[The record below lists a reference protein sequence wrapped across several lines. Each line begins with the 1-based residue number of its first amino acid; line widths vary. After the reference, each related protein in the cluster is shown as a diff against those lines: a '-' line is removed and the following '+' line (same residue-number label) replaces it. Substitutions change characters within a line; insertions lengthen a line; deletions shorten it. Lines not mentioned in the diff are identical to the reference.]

1 MNIAT
6 RVLLELQETTL
17 LAARA
22 ARGLFKRPRYIPES
36 IAQMDAIGVGS
47 LTIIILTGFFTGGVL
62 TLQTYP
68 TLKYYGAQG
77 QTGYL
82 VALSLIRELGPVLTA
97 LMVTGRVG
105 SAIAAELGSMS
116 VSQQIDA
123 MRALGTD
130 PVRKLVTPRIIAL
143 LITLPLLTVIGDV
156 VGIVGGWSVAG
167 GLYGMSSDMFFS
179 SVRDGISTD
188 DIIGGIIKPMVFMA
202 STDIEINPT
211 TLPPSYDGQ
220 VSEDAAES
228 TFAEVDDRE
237 RAIPAI
243 EFRDVH
249 LSFDERKVLNGLTF
263 KVMKGET
270 KIILGGSGCGKSTTI
285 KLVLGL
291 LKPDSGQILVDGEDI
306 TNYTELEMMRVRKK
320 IGMVFQEGALF
331 DSLSVY
337 DNVAFRLHEQGVPE
351 EEVEPEVRRM
361 LRFVNLEDAI
371 DKMPIELS
379 GGMRRRVGIARALVG
394 DPKIV
399 MFDEPTAGLDPPTA
413 RTICELAMKLRDL
426 EDVSSI
432 FVTHEMNNLEYL
444 SSEYAVVNDA
454 GDVVFELEGERLCL
468 INTKVL
474 MLRDGQP
481 IFSGTDEALKKA
493 EDPYIQKFL
502 RGH

>member
-1 MNIAT
+1 MS
-6 RVLLELQETTL
+6 VQESEVTDV
-17 LAARA
+17 RD
-22 ARGLFKRPRYIPES
+22 P
-36 IAQMDAIGVGS
+36 
-47 LTIIILTGFFTGGVL
+47 
-62 TLQTYP
+62 
-68 TLKYYGAQG
+68 
-77 QTGYL
+77 
-82 VALSLIRELGPVLTA
+82 LSQSGID
-97 LMVTGRVG
+97 GRV
-105 SAIAAELGSMS
+105 
-116 VSQQIDA
+116 
-123 MRALGTD
+123 
-130 PVRKLVTPRIIAL
+130 
-143 LITLPLLTVIGDV
+143 
-156 VGIVGGWSVAG
+156 
-167 GLYGMSSDMFFS
+167 SD
-179 SVRDGISTD
+179 
-188 DIIGGIIKPMVFMA
+188 
-202 STDIEINPT
+202 N
-211 TLPPSYDGQ
+211 
-220 VSEDAAES
+220 AAES
-228 TFAEVDDRE
+228 TFHEVDDRD

-249 LSFDERKVLNGLTF
+249 LSFDGRKVLDGLSF

-291 LKPDSGQILVDGEDI
+291 LKPDLGQVLVDGVDI
-306 TNYTELEMMRVRKK
+306 THFTEVEMMWVRKK
-320 IGMVFQEGALF
+320 IGMIFQEGALF

-361 LRFVNLEDAI
+361 LQFVNLEDAI

-432 FVTHEMNNLEYL
+432 FVTHEMNNLDYL
-444 SSEYAVVNDA
+444 SSEYAVVNEA
-454 GDVVFELEGERLCL
+454 GKVVFEREGERLCL
-468 INTKVL
+468 INCKTLMMREGKV
-474 MLRDGQP
+474 
-481 IFSGTDEALKKA
+481 IFSGTDETLRKA

>member
-1 MNIAT
+1 
-6 RVLLELQETTL
+6 
-17 LAARA
+17 
-22 ARGLFKRPRYIPES
+22 
-36 IAQMDAIGVGS
+36 
-47 LTIIILTGFFTGGVL
+47 
-62 TLQTYP
+62 
-68 TLKYYGAQG
+68 
-77 QTGYL
+77 
-82 VALSLIRELGPVLTA
+82 
-97 LMVTGRVG
+97 
-105 SAIAAELGSMS
+105 MS
-116 VSQQIDA
+116 VKEIHTSQSP
-123 MRALGTD
+123 AL
-130 PVRKLVTPRIIAL
+130 
-143 LITLPLLTVIGDV
+143 
-156 VGIVGGWSVAG
+156 
-167 GLYGMSSDMFFS
+167 
-179 SVRDGISTD
+179 DGR
-188 DIIGGIIKPMVFMA
+188 
-202 STDIEINPT
+202 
-211 TLPPSYDGQ
+211 

-228 TFAEVDDRE
+228 TFAEVDDLE

-249 LSFDERKVLNGLTF
+249 LSFDDRKVLNGLSF

-270 KIILGGSGCGKSTTI
+270 KMILGGSGCGKSTTI

-291 LKPDSGQILVDGEDI
+291 LKPDSGQIFVDGEDI
-306 TNYTELEMMRVRKK
+306 TDYDEGKMMRVRKK
-320 IGMVFQEGALF
+320 IGMIFQEGALF

-399 MFDEPTAGLDPPTA
+399 LFDEPTAGLDPPTA

-432 FVTHEMNNLEYL
+432 FVTHEMNNLDYL

-454 GDVVFELEGERLCL
+454 GDVVFEREGERLCL
-468 INTKVL
+468 VNTKVL
-474 MLRDGQP
+474 MMGDGQV
-481 IFSGTDEALKKA
+481 IFSGTDETLKRA